1 MVTPSPAELAR
12 IKTEEGL
19 ADAARA
25 IDSDALGFEGKPLW
39 PVIGRISGVFGSQ
52 TVLDGVPH
60 APHTGVDIAAPA
72 GSPVKASLAGRVTL
86 AAPDFFLTGGTVI
99 IDHGYGL
106 SSVYIHLASLAVK
119 QDEAV
124 TQGQLIGTLGA
135 TGRATGPNLH
145 WGINWFQLRLDP
157 ERLAGPMPKE

>member
-1 MVTPSPAELAR
+1 R

-86 AAPDFFLTGGTVI
+86 AAPDFFLTG
-99 IDHGYGL
+99 D
-106 SSVYIHLASLAVK
+106 
-119 QDEAV
+119 AV
-124 TQGQLIGTLGA
+124 TQGELIGTLGA